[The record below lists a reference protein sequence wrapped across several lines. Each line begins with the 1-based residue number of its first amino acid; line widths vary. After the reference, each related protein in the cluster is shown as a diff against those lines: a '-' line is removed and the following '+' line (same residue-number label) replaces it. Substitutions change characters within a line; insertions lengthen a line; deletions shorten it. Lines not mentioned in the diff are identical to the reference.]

1 MVVGEETTTMKN
13 LLVLALVVAA
23 AACGGASRPTT
34 ATTAALAT
42 VSDDALLD
50 AMTARR
56 AEAVERLHAYRV
68 AAVYPTDDAGL
79 PLGVFRDARGVRC
92 PMSELIYQS
101 GRADLVDAVVRTD
114 NALRLAEV
122 HDGPLMAWM
131 LESGLTKEEIVEIQG
146 AMELDYTFLEN
157 VNDANGEAGRS
168 ILVRAARQQV
178 DDKLA
183 AVEATLARQR
193 TASLATV
200 VARLAAA
207 ERAGVVAQAK

>member
-13 LLVLALVVAA
+13 LIVLALVVAA
-23 AACGGASRPTT
+23 AACGGASRTSTT
-34 ATTAALAT
+34 TQTAAGAA
-42 VSDDALLD
+42 DDALLD
-50 AMTARR
+50 AVTARR

-68 AAVYPTDDAGL
+68 AGVYPTDDAGL

-101 GRADLVDAVVRTD
+101 GRADLVDEVVRTD

-122 HDGPLMAWM
+122 HDGALMAWM

-146 AMELDYTFLEN
+146 VMELDHSFLEN
-157 VNDANGEAGRS
+157 LNNANGPSGQS
-168 ILVRAARQQV
+168 ILVRAAREQV

-183 AVEATLARQR
+183 AVEAKLARQR

-207 ERAGVVAQAK
+207 ERAGVVARAE

>member
-101 GRADLVDAVVRTD
+101 GRADLVDEVVRTD

-146 AMELDYTFLEN
+146 VMELDYAFLEN
-157 VNDANGEAGRS
+157 VNNAEAGRS

-183 AVEATLARQR
+183 AVEAKLAGQR

>member
-13 LLVLALVVAA
+13 LIVLALVVAA
-23 AACGGASRPTT
+23 AACGGASRPVTT
-34 ATTAALAT
+34 QTAALAT

-50 AMTARR
+50 AVTARR
-56 AEAVERLHAYRV
+56 AEAIERLHAYRV
-68 AAVYPTDDAGL
+68 AGVYPTDDAGL

-101 GRADLVDAVVRTD
+101 GRADLVDEVVRTD

-146 AMELDYTFLEN
+146 VMELDNSFLEN
-157 VNDANGEAGRS
+157 LNNANGPSGQS

-183 AVEATLARQR
+183 AVEAKLARQR

-207 ERAGVVAQAK
+207 ERAGVVARAE